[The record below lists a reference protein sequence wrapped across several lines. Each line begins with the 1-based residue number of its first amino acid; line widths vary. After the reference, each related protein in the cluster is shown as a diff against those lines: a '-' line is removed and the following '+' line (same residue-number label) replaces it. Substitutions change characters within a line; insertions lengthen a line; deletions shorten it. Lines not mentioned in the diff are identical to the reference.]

1 MVFKTASSS
10 RIRFTGKNMLSYR
23 EMGQRPFLGWVNKYR
38 YSGSFHLSI
47 LFFLSRL
54 PFSIPP
60 LFLVAFYKYRL
71 GASLI
76 NKTFCFEISN
86 QLTDSSRRSLS
97 LLWQNSKENSWLL
110 DWGKDLALYLL
121 HPDYLS
127 ATSLEPTEEVRVL
140 WWSYVKNPKLGVRSV
155 NFKYLPDALC
165 TYYTSR

>member
-10 RIRFTGKNMLSYR
+10 RIRVTGKNMLSYR

-121 HPDYLS
+121 HPDYRPACLPVVQTFVLS
-127 ATSLEPTEEVRVL
+127 YFFRAYRRSESVMVVLCKEP
-140 WWSYVKNPKLGVRSV
+140 
-155 NFKYLPDALC
+155 
-165 TYYTSR
+165 